1 MFDDTLH
8 IPLRFY
14 DAVEKQDRYKDHV
27 TTKQFHQYTD
37 TTHLP
42 EFQIKV
48 ALGTSTSTIN
58 LVSLDGTSAVI
69 TPTVYYVDFTAYTY
83 LIHDRTSTVNMS
95 VGEYY
100 LDITA
105 GSDHF
110 YSEVFNVTDIADKT
124 ILAYYNT
131 YDLGGIDYTN
141 GEHAQYKNTF
151 IFDATLAK
159 PEYLLEE
166 EATEDGEG
174 NQLVTF
180 QRSVKL
186 FKMWF
191 YAPEY
196 IVDAVALIG
205 LHDFVTIWT
214 HYGTSEQETGSI
226 YDFAMTAE
234 WQESKGLAKVTC
246 EFRDTPIIKTTCSDP
261 IV

>member
-14 DAVEKQDRYKDHV
+14 DAVEKQDRFKDHA
-27 TTKQFHQYTD
+27 TTKRFHQYTD
-37 TTHLP
+37 ATHLP
-42 EFQIKV
+42 EFQINV
-48 ALGTSTSTIN
+48 ASGVSSSTIN
-58 LVSLDGTSAVI
+58 IVSLAGTSATI
-69 TPTVYYVDFTAYTY
+69 TPTVYYVPFSAFTY
-83 LIHDRTSTVNMS
+83 LIYDRTSTVNLS
-95 VGEYY
+95 VGDYY

-110 YSEVFNVTDIADKT
+110 YSEVFTVADITDKT
-124 ILAYYNT
+124 ILTYYNT

-141 GEHAQYKNTF
+141 GTEAQYKNTL
-151 IFDATLAK
+151 IIDAILAK
-159 PEYLLEE
+159 PEYIIEE
-166 EATEDGEG
+166 EAVEDGEG
-174 NQLVTF
+174 NQLITF

-205 LHDFVTIWT
+205 LHDFVSIWV

-226 YDFAMTAE
+226 YDFTMTAE
-234 WQESKGLAKVTC
+234 WMESKGLAKVTC